1 MRILR
6 FRWGQPKINK
16 KIFLENGV
24 IFVAICAVLLY
35 NISVSGWK
43 FVFFTRRGVAQVV
56 ARMVRVHEVVSSSLV
71 TSTKLKAFSIGR
83 SLFSLFF
90 CMLLYKRTLKTEPWG
105 NFGKIVDFALK
116 LRRFN
121 AYSSFFIHFCRA
133 CRMVIRQSVTGCL
146 LCKSQFVS
154 AMQRRCG
161 TFGSRNMEL
170 FWGWGD

>member
-16 KIFLENGV
+16 KIFSENGV

-35 NISVSGWK
+35 NIPVSGWK

-83 SLFSLFF
+83 SLFSLLF
-90 CMLLYKRTLKTEPWG
+90 CTILYKVAFKTEPWG
-105 NFGKIVDFALK
+105 KRFRCEKIRVTKKKEGAEWKGKACGIYIPRNKSCVK
-116 LRRFN
+116 LWKTYWNR
-121 AYSSFFIHFCRA
+121 SET
-133 CRMVIRQSVTGCL
+133 VV
-146 LCKSQFVS
+146 
-154 AMQRRCG
+154 
-161 TFGSRNMEL
+161 
-170 FWGWGD
+170 